1 MLDSFFVVVRNETG
15 WASLETVTP
24 PDAIIDRSV
33 ESTICLSDLDV
44 SRSHA
49 MLLRTSTKLLIRDL
63 SSRNGTYLNGHR
75 IKAEVELRES
85 DDIQINPYS
94 LRVFFDYTRA
104 EKLIATDHDT
114 AEPMILPGKEVERM
128 ERELTRKQ
136 REVYHELLTG
146 LFEWQIA
153 KRLGR
158 DKDTIHTHAK
168 AIFKVFRVPSRS
180 RLIVKCALRRK

>member
-1 MLDSFFVVVRNETG
+1 MLDSFFVVVRHETG

-24 PDAIIDRSV
+24 PESIIGRSP
-33 ESTICLSDLDV
+33 ESTLCLPDPNV
-44 SRSHA
+44 SRCHA

-63 SSRNGTYLNGHR
+63 GSRNGTFLNGHR
-75 IKAEVELRES
+75 IKEVELRES

-94 LRVFFDYTRA
+94 LQVFFDYARA
-104 EKLIATDHDT
+104 EKLIAADDDT
-114 AEPMILPGKEVERM
+114 AEPVILPRKEVVRM
-128 ERELTRKQ
+128 ERELTRMQ
-136 REVYHELLTG
+136 REVYHERLTG

-153 KRLGR
+153 ERLGR
-158 DKDTIHTHAK
+158 KADTVHTHAK